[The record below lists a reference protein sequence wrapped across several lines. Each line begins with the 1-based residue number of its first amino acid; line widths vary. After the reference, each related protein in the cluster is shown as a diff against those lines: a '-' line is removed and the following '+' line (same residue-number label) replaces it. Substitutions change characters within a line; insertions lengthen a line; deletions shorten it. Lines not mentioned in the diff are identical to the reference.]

1 MSKWLAPVVFLAALT
16 AVAAPV
22 SLNPFFQPGKIRAL
36 ILSGRNN
43 HDWRTTTPFLRKIL
57 TQTGRFDV
65 RVVEEPSGINMN
77 SVMPYDVIV
86 LDYNGPRWGQT
97 AENAVGSFV
106 RTGKGL
112 VVVHGA
118 SYAFGEMELL
128 ADHHKRTGLKEP
140 PWPEYAEMIG
150 ASWTMGP
157 PKSGHAPRHVFRVKL
172 VDRAHP
178 ITNGMKE
185 SFATSDELY
194 HNLEMKPGIH
204 VLATA
209 FDDPK
214 IGGTGKAEPVLWTLR
229 YGKGRVFHTTLGHD
243 VAAMRSPGFVTT
255 FARGAEW
262 AATGKV
268 TLPAEIEPEPPKK
281 NPVRV
286 EVVVG
291 GHDFAPSFFK
301 IFQDRPNI
309 AANVVYQPAAYQR
322 SKLNRTDVIVQYD
335 MVQEISDQ
343 AKANLRNYLESG
355 KGLVVLHHAIASY
368 QDWPWWYEQV
378 VGGRYILK
386 GKGDPPSTFKEGLEL
401 FTKTVVK
408 HPVTKGVPPM
418 RIWDEAYKGMWIS
431 PKVQVLVRTNHPAS
445 DGPVAWISPYR
456 KARVVYIQLG
466 HGPEAHNHPDY
477 QRLVRNAVLWVAGR
491 EP

>member
-1 MSKWLAPVVFLAALT
+1 
-16 AVAAPV
+16 
-22 SLNPFFQPGKIRAL
+22 
-36 ILSGRNN
+36 
-43 HDWRTTTPFLRKIL
+43 
-57 TQTGRFDV
+57 
-65 RVVEEPSGINMN
+65 
-77 SVMPYDVIV
+77 
-86 LDYNGPRWGQT
+86 
-97 AENAVGSFV
+97 
-106 RTGKGL
+106 
-112 VVVHGA
+112 
-118 SYAFGEMELL
+118 
-128 ADHHKRTGLKEP
+128 
-140 PWPEYAEMIG
+140 
-150 ASWTMGP
+150 
-157 PKSGHAPRHVFRVKL
+157 
-172 VDRAHP
+172 
-178 ITNGMKE
+178 
-185 SFATSDELY
+185 
-194 HNLEMKPGIH
+194 
-204 VLATA
+204 
-209 FDDPK
+209 
-214 IGGTGKAEPVLWTLR
+214 
-229 YGKGRVFHTTLGHD
+229 
-243 VAAMRSPGFVTT
+243 
-255 FARGAEW
+255 
-262 AATGKV
+262 
-268 TLPAEIEPEPPKK
+268 
-281 NPVRV
+281 
-286 EVVVG
+286 
-291 GHDFAPSFFK
+291 
-301 IFQDRPNI
+301 
-309 AANVVYQPAAYQR
+309 
-322 SKLNRTDVIVQYD
+322 